1 MCCRQKEVSQKKDC
15 LLGDDMAL
23 AIPLENETDYEATL
37 DITANLES
45 LQFESGLSEIE
56 KRYLNIRTRSHALTV
71 YACAQATYF
80 VSILNEARLI
90 NKLYNYFLSV

>member
-1 MCCRQKEVSQKKDC
+1 
-15 LLGDDMAL
+15 MAL
-23 AIPLENETDYEATL
+23 AIPLEPEFDDETSL
-37 DITANLES
+37 DITTNLES

-80 VSILNEARLI
+80 VSILNEARFI
-90 NKLYNYFLSV
+90 KKLYNIFSIQNKIPKISYFTDTLFHL